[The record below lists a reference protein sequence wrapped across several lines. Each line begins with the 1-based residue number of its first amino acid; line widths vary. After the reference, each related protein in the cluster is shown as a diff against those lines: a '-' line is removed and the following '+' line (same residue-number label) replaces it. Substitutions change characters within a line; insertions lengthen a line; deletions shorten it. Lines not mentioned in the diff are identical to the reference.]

1 MLRQRA
7 AEALQREATDSAA
20 ASGTTHA
27 QAFANA
33 APPQDDATARH
44 ERRTSDLVSGGPLA
58 RPLASIAA
66 EPARWAH
73 LAVTGDN
80 VPIDAPLRDWL
91 ASLDAAS
98 AGLWHVAAT
107 TTSGVQARANP
118 IVLTRDGRVAGVIR
132 LEGDRVVFES
142 RWGSSG
148 VFEAPLAPAIAARL
162 RAALPQPSR

>member
-20 ASGTTHA
+20 ASGTANA

-33 APPQDDATARH
+33 APPQDDATARR

-73 LAVTGDN
+73 LAVTGDS

-98 AGLWHVAAT
+98 AGLWHVVAT
-107 TTSGVQARANP
+107 TTAGVQARANP
-118 IVLTRDGRVAGVIR
+118 IVLTRDGRVASVIR